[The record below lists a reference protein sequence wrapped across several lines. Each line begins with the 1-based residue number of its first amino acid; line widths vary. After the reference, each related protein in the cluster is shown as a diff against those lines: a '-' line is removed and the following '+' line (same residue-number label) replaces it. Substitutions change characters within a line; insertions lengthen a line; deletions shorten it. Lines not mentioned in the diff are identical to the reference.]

1 MPSKRP
7 KRCALG
13 SGPIP
18 VRYSYVTSPLPHDC
32 YVILHTRLAIPF
44 PTSHIATNGRFQL
57 SEDIWI
63 ESLDTE
69 FATRVIRACEPPHHR
84 IDKSVHDTHLYAFV
98 RQIPKTL
105 PPPGTVMPA
114 QHCHLPPLFTV
125 IALSRLIRPTSTGD
139 RYIAQVLPWGDDPAI
154 QAVQV
159 KGVCADVFLGDSS
172 ADWLTPDDGDEL
184 RQLMPW
190 ISEDRKMYDRI
201 HRAFWHHENAMRTY
215 YLDTRWTLV
224 VAGLEALVNVEENNV
239 RFQFKSRVSRLAAAL
254 GVDLTPDEAHDAFTI
269 RSKLSHGQSFL
280 FGVGTVL
287 APDKHRPLYDKLE
300 TLLRRA
306 VKRCL
311 TDATFAG
318 HFTDATTVNA
328 KWPCCARCAAEI
340 GPTEPVR
347 IRSEDGKRMCATCF
361 VKVGRKR

>member
-1 MPSKRP
+1 MS
-7 KRCALG
+7 
-13 SGPIP
+13 P
-18 VRYSYVTSPLPHDC
+18 VPHDC
-32 YVILHTRLAIPF
+32 YVILHTRLEITF

-57 SEDIWI
+57 SDDMWI
-63 ESLDTE
+63 ESLDSE
-69 FATRVIRACEPPHHR
+69 FAKRVIGACEPPHHL
-84 IDKSVHDTHLYAFV
+84 IEKSVHDTHLYAFV
-98 RQIPKTL
+98 RKLPKTL

-114 QHCHLPPLFTV
+114 QHYHLPPLFTV

-139 RYIAQVLPWGDDPAI
+139 RYVAQVFPWGDDPAI

-159 KGVCADVFLGDSS
+159 KGVCADVFLGDNS
-172 ADWLTPDDGDEL
+172 ADWLTPEDGEEL

-190 ISEDRKMYDRI
+190 VSEDRKMHDRI

-224 VAGLEALVNVEENNV
+224 VAGLEALLNVEDNNV
-239 RFQFKSRVSRLAAAL
+239 RFQFKSRAARLATEL
-254 GVDLTPDEAHDAFTI
+254 GVNLTPDEAHDAFTI

-311 TDATFAG
+311 IDARFADHFADATG
-318 HFTDATTVNA
+318 VNTQ
-328 KWPCCARCAAEI
+328 WPCCARCAAEI
-340 GPTEPVR
+340 GANETIR
-347 IRSEDGKRMCATCF
+347 IRPKDGRRICEACF
-361 VKVGRKR
+361 LKAAKQVTG